1 MSDGECNEGS
11 IWESALFASANNL
24 DNIICFIDFNKWQA
38 TDRSNNIM
46 KLEPFE
52 NKWKSFNWHVQRI
65 NGHDM
70 DEIEISI
77 KNARNNRLHGPSMII
92 ADTIKGKG
100 VSFMEDDN
108 NWHYRI
114 PNKEELQRALKE
126 LDLK

>member
-1 MSDGECNEGS
+1 
-11 IWESALFASANNL
+11 
-24 DNIICFIDFNKWQA
+24 
-38 TDRSNNIM
+38 M
-46 KLEPFE
+46 KLEPFKK
-52 NKWKSFNWHVQRI
+52 KWESFNWHVQRI

-77 KNARNNRLHGPSMII
+77 KNAKNNGLNCPNIII

-114 PNKEELQRALKE
+114 PNAGELAMALEEISK
-126 LDLK
+126 